1 MQMVQKSEKSLQP
14 LRKAEKISSAERKAR
29 QFRTTR
35 FCQFIQVIR
44 TGILEIGPICTS
56 CRNPCPNYPIG
67 TQCLIRYPKHFSFPP
82 LESIVNLYTLRGCL
96 TKNPSLS
103 PMSLAGHFQDPFVFY
118 EARIS
123 RSRLR
128 VAHFA
133 FRVSDLLIHE
143 KVKLLRLHRA
153 LSDCYGRIRTE
164 SRPIAWNRFNRSV
177 GGKQR

>member
-1 MQMVQKSEKSLQP
+1 MSQYFGMDGPRYSTMQMVKKSEKSLQP

-29 QFRTTR
+29 QSRTTR

-82 LESIVNLYTLRGCL
+82 LESIVNLYTLRGCP

-103 PMSLAGHFQDPFVFY
+103 PMSPAGHFQDPFVFY

-123 RSRLR
+123 RCGLR
-128 VAHFA
+128 VAGCGLRVA
-133 FRVSDLLIHE
+133 GCGLQVAGCGFRVAGL
-143 KVKLLRLHRA
+143 A
-153 LSDCYGRIRTE
+153 
-164 SRPIAWNRFNRSV
+164 F
-177 GGKQR
+177 